1 MSLSLNTNISSLQ
14 TQQALSASKDALQT
28 SLERLS
34 TGLRVNSAKDDAAA
48 YAVASSLTTT
58 LNSQTQGIQ
67 NSNQAMSYLQTA
79 DSYLGQV
86 ENNLQRM
93 RQLAVEANNGG
104 LSTTDQANLD
114 KEYQKLATANKNI
127 ETNANYNGNKLF
139 DGSVTATTFQYGQN
153 AATDVTSVS
162 NANLSTFGTLSGTS
176 VTSTANATAAQAA
189 IDTDLTNLKAARANL
204 GAQQSGLNSTINTLT
219 SNNTALSAAKSSLID
234 TDYASETSN
243 MTRQNI
249 LRQRKS
255 LYTTARAAAAYRT
268 RSWRL
273 PLPPPRPA
281 TTYRRSPFP
290 VSGRAST
297 SIRW

>member
-14 TQQALSASKDALQT
+14 TQQALSQSQSALHT
-28 SLERLS
+28 SLQRLS
-34 TGLRVNSAKDDAAA
+34 TGLRVNSAQDDAAA

-104 LSTTDQANLD
+104 LSTTDQA

-139 DGSVTATTFQYGQN
+139 DGSVTSTTFQYGQN

-249 LRQRKS
+249 LQQAGTAMLAQANSAPNSILS
-255 LYTTARAAAAYRT
+255 L
-268 RSWRL
+268 L
-273 PLPPPRPA
+273 K
-281 TTYRRSPFP
+281 
-290 VSGRAST
+290 G
-297 SIRW
+297 

>member
-249 LRQRKS
+249 LQQAG
-255 LYTTARAAAAYRT
+255 TAMLAQAN
-268 RSWRL
+268 
-273 PLPPPRPA
+273 
-281 TTYRRSPFP
+281 
-290 VSGRAST
+290 
-297 SIRW
+297 

>member
-79 DSYLGQV
+79 DSYLSQV
-86 ENNLQRM
+86 ESNLQRM
-93 RQLAVEANNGG
+93 NQLAVEANNGG

-139 DGSVTATTFQYGQN
+139 DGSVTSTAFQYGQN
-153 AATDVTSVS
+153 AATDVTTVS

-176 VTSTANATAAQAA
+176 VTSAANATAAQASIA
-189 IDTDLTNLKAARANL
+189 TDLTNLKAARASL
-204 GAQQSGLNSTINTLT
+204 GAQQSGLTSTINTLT

-249 LRQRKS
+249 LQQAG
-255 LYTTARAAAAYRT
+255 TAMLAQANSA
-268 RSWRL
+268 
-273 PLPPPRPA
+273 PN
-281 TTYRRSPFP
+281 
-290 VSGRAST
+290 
-297 SIRW
+297 SILNLLKG

>member
-1 MSLSLNTNISSLQ
+1 MSLSLNTYISSLH

-249 LRQRKS
+249 LQQAGTAMLAQANSAPNSILS
-255 LYTTARAAAAYRT
+255 L
-268 RSWRL
+268 L
-273 PLPPPRPA
+273 K
-281 TTYRRSPFP
+281 
-290 VSGRAST
+290 G
-297 SIRW
+297 

>member
-79 DSYLGQV
+79 DSYLSQV
-86 ENNLQRM
+86 ESNLQRM
-93 RQLAVEANNGG
+93 NQLAVEANNGG

-114 KEYQKLATANKNI
+114 KEYQKLATANKSI
-127 ETNANYNGNKLF
+127 QTNANYNGNKLF
-139 DGSVTATTFQYGQN
+139 DGSVTSTTFQYGQN
-153 AATDVTSVS
+153 ASTDVTTVT
-162 NANLSTFGTLSGTS
+162 NANLASFGTLTGTS
-176 VTSTANATAAQAA
+176 VTSTANATAAQSA

-204 GAQQSGLNSTINTLT
+204 GAQQSGLTSTINTLT

-249 LRQRKS
+249 LQQAGTAMLAQANSAPNSILS
-255 LYTTARAAAAYRT
+255 L
-268 RSWRL
+268 L
-273 PLPPPRPA
+273 K
-281 TTYRRSPFP
+281 
-290 VSGRAST
+290 G
-297 SIRW
+297 

>member
-189 IDTDLTNLKAARANL
+189 IDTDLTNLKATRANL

-249 LRQRKS
+249 LQQAGTAMLAQANSAPNSILS
-255 LYTTARAAAAYRT
+255 L
-268 RSWRL
+268 L
-273 PLPPPRPA
+273 K
-281 TTYRRSPFP
+281 
-290 VSGRAST
+290 G
-297 SIRW
+297 

>member
-1 MSLSLNTNISSLQ
+1 M
-14 TQQALSASKDALQT
+14 
-28 SLERLS
+28 
-34 TGLRVNSAKDDAAA
+34 NSAKDDAAA

-249 LRQRKS
+249 LQQAGTAMLAQANSAPNSILS
-255 LYTTARAAAAYRT
+255 L
-268 RSWRL
+268 L
-273 PLPPPRPA
+273 K
-281 TTYRRSPFP
+281 
-290 VSGRAST
+290 G
-297 SIRW
+297 

>member
-14 TQQALSASKDALQT
+14 TQQALSQSQSALHT
-28 SLERLS
+28 SLQRLS
-34 TGLRVNSAKDDAAA
+34 TGLRVNSAQDDAAA

-139 DGSVTATTFQYGQN
+139 DGSVTSTTFQYGQN

-204 GAQQSGLNSTINTLT
+204 GAQQSGLNSTIKTLT

-249 LRQRKS
+249 LQQAGTAMLAQANSAPNSILS
-255 LYTTARAAAAYRT
+255 L
-268 RSWRL
+268 L
-273 PLPPPRPA
+273 K
-281 TTYRRSPFP
+281 
-290 VSGRAST
+290 G
-297 SIRW
+297 

>member
-249 LRQRKS
+249 LQQAG
-255 LYTTARAAAAYRT
+255 TAMLAQANSA
-268 RSWRL
+268 
-273 PLPPPRPA
+273 PN
-281 TTYRRSPFP
+281 
-290 VSGRAST
+290 
-297 SIRW
+297 SILNLLKG

>member
-79 DSYLGQV
+79 DSYLSQV
-86 ENNLQRM
+86 ESNLQRM
-93 RQLAVEANNGG
+93 NQLAVEANNGG

-114 KEYQKLATANKNI
+114 KEYQKLATANKSI
-127 ETNANYNGNKLF
+127 QTNANYNGNKLF
-139 DGSVTATTFQYGQN
+139 DGSVTSTTFQYGQN
-153 AATDVTSVS
+153 AATDVTTVS

-176 VTSTANATAAQAA
+176 VTSAANATAAQAA
-189 IDTDLTNLKAARANL
+189 IATDLTNLKAARASL
-204 GAQQSGLNSTINTLT
+204 GAQQSGLTSTINTLT

-249 LRQRKS
+249 LQQAG
-255 LYTTARAAAAYRT
+255 TAMLAQANSA
-268 RSWRL
+268 
-273 PLPPPRPA
+273 PN
-281 TTYRRSPFP
+281 
-290 VSGRAST
+290 
-297 SIRW
+297 SILNLLKG

>member
-14 TQQALSASKDALQT
+14 TQQALSESKSALQT
-28 SLERLS
+28 SLQRLS
-34 TGLRVNSAKDDAAA
+34 TGLRVNSAQDDAAA
-48 YAVASSLTTT
+48 YAVASSLTTK

-67 NSNQAMSYLQTA
+67 NSNQALSYLQTA

-114 KEYQKLATANKNI
+114 KEYQQLATANKSI
-127 ETNANYNGNKLF
+127 EQNANYNGAKLF
-139 DGSVTATTFQYGQN
+139 DGTVTSTSFQYGQS
-153 AATDVTSVS
+153 ASTDVATVT
-162 NANLSTFGTLSGTS
+162 NANLASFGTLTGTS

-189 IDTDLTNLKAARANL
+189 IDTDLTNLKSARASL

-219 SNNTALSAAKSSLID
+219 SSNTALAAAKSAMID
-234 TDYASETSN
+234 TDYAAETSN

-249 LRQRKS
+249 LQQAGTAMLAQANSAPNSILS
-255 LYTTARAAAAYRT
+255 L
-268 RSWRL
+268 L
-273 PLPPPRPA
+273 K
-281 TTYRRSPFP
+281 
-290 VSGRAST
+290 G
-297 SIRW
+297 

>member
-139 DGSVTATTFQYGQN
+139 DGSVTSTTFQYGQN

-234 TDYASETSN
+234 TDYASETSKD
-243 MTRQNI
+243 
-249 LRQRKS
+249 RKS
-255 LYTTARAAAAYRT
+255 
-268 RSWRL
+268 
-273 PLPPPRPA
+273 
-281 TTYRRSPFP
+281 
-290 VSGRAST
+290 VV
-297 SIRW
+297 

>member
-1 MSLSLNTNISSLQ
+1 M
-14 TQQALSASKDALQT
+14 
-28 SLERLS
+28 
-34 TGLRVNSAKDDAAA
+34 
-48 YAVASSLTTT
+48 
-58 LNSQTQGIQ
+58 
-67 NSNQAMSYLQTA
+67 
-79 DSYLGQV
+79 
-86 ENNLQRM
+86 
-93 RQLAVEANNGG
+93 EANNGG

-139 DGSVTATTFQYGQN
+139 DGSVTSTTFQYGQN

-249 LRQRKS
+249 LQQAGTAMLAQANSAPNSILS
-255 LYTTARAAAAYRT
+255 L
-268 RSWRL
+268 L
-273 PLPPPRPA
+273 K
-281 TTYRRSPFP
+281 
-290 VSGRAST
+290 G
-297 SIRW
+297 

>member
-14 TQQALSASKDALQT
+14 TQQALSQSQSALQT

-67 NSNQAMSYLQTA
+67 NANNAQSYLQTA

-104 LSTTDQANLD
+104 LSAADQANLD
-114 KEYQKLATANKNI
+114 KEYQQLATANKNI
-127 ETNANYNGNKLF
+127 ATNANYNGNKLF
-139 DGSVTATTFQYGQN
+139 DGTVASVTFQYGQN
-153 AATDVTSVS
+153 ATTDSATITNV
-162 NANLSTFGTLSGTS
+162 NLSAYGSFTGAGTS
-176 VTSTANATAAQAA
+176 VTSAANATAAQTA
-189 IDTDLTNLKAARANL
+189 IDTDLTALKSARASL
-204 GAQQSGLNSTINTLT
+204 GAQQSGLTSTINTLT
-219 SNNTALSAAKSSLID
+219 SNNTALSAAKSAMVD
-234 TDYASETSN
+234 TDYAAETSN

-249 LRQRKS
+249 LQQAG
-255 LYTTARAAAAYRT
+255 TAMLAQANSA
-268 RSWRL
+268 
-273 PLPPPRPA
+273 PN
-281 TTYRRSPFP
+281 
-290 VSGRAST
+290 
-297 SIRW
+297 SILNLLKG

>member
-139 DGSVTATTFQYGQN
+139 DGSVASTTFQYGQN
-153 AATDVTSVS
+153 AATDVTTVT
-162 NANLSTFGTLSGTS
+162 NVNMSTFGTLTGTS
-176 VTSTANATAAQAA
+176 VTSAANATAAQAA
-189 IDTDLTNLKAARANL
+189 IDTDLTSLKAARASL
-204 GAQQSGLNSTINTLT
+204 GAQQSGLASTINTLT
-219 SNNTALSAAKSSLID
+219 SNNTALSAAKSTLID

-249 LRQRKS
+249 LQQAG
-255 LYTTARAAAAYRT
+255 TAMLAQANSA
-268 RSWRL
+268 
-273 PLPPPRPA
+273 PN
-281 TTYRRSPFP
+281 
-290 VSGRAST
+290 
-297 SIRW
+297 SILNLLKG

>member
-14 TQQALSASKDALQT
+14 TQQALSQSQSALQT

-67 NSNQAMSYLQTA
+67 NANNAQSYLQTA

-104 LSTTDQANLD
+104 LSAADQANLD
-114 KEYQKLATANKNI
+114 KEYQQLATANKNI
-127 ETNANYNGNKLF
+127 ATNANYNGNKLF
-139 DGSVTATTFQYGQN
+139 DGTVASVTFQYGQN
-153 AATDVTSVS
+153 ATTDSATITNV
-162 NANLSTFGTLSGTS
+162 NLSAYGSFTGAGTS
-176 VTSTANATAAQAA
+176 VTSAANATAAQTA
-189 IDTDLTNLKAARANL
+189 IDTDLTALKSARASL
-204 GAQQSGLNSTINTLT
+204 GAQQSGLTSTINTLT
-219 SNNTALSAAKSSLID
+219 SNNTALSAAKSAMID
-234 TDYASETSN
+234 TDYAAETSN

-249 LRQRKS
+249 LQQAG
-255 LYTTARAAAAYRT
+255 TAMLAQANSA
-268 RSWRL
+268 
-273 PLPPPRPA
+273 PN
-281 TTYRRSPFP
+281 
-290 VSGRAST
+290 
-297 SIRW
+297 SILNLLKG

>member
-79 DSYLGQV
+79 DSYLSQV
-86 ENNLQRM
+86 ESNLQRM
-93 RQLAVEANNGG
+93 NQLAVEANNGG

-249 LRQRKS
+249 LQQAGTAMLAQANSAPNSILS
-255 LYTTARAAAAYRT
+255 L
-268 RSWRL
+268 L
-273 PLPPPRPA
+273 K
-281 TTYRRSPFP
+281 
-290 VSGRAST
+290 G
-297 SIRW
+297 